1 MDKDISMNSNSRIAA
16 LLFFC
21 AVAAFSGVAF
31 AESASCIVSGSTVRD
46 AVHSGVSDSV
56 TELDAVASIG
66 ESSSSVLKLDS
77 VSSDSDISEGGNLNS
92 LSVGFMIILR

>member
-1 MDKDISMNSNSRIAA
+1 MVLVYSSGFPEVDKDISMNSNSRIAA

-46 AVHSGVSDSV
+46 AVHSGVSDAVS
-56 TELDAVASIG
+56 ELDAV
-66 ESSSSVLKLDS
+66 ESVTA
-77 VSSDSDISEGGNLNS
+77 VSSGCNVNAYPFGTVLI
-92 LSVGFMIILR
+92 VR